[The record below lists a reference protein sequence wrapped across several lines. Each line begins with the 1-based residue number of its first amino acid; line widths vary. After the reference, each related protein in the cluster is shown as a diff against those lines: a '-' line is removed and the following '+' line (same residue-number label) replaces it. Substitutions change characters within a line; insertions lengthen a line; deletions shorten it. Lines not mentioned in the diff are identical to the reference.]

1 MTSELIDGSI
11 FLHIPK
17 TGGTWV
23 CQVLQDM
30 QLIRREVGR
39 HAHAGFLQATMYPFG
54 KKRWKEWTRPEN
66 WKPENWL
73 RPGVRMKLP
82 RTFCFVRHP
91 VAWYESWWRYLRG
104 KNGDIPWLASGANTD
119 RQLKRWSPL
128 AAACETYCDDF
139 DTYMRRLHG
148 KFPGYV
154 TWLFGQYATPEVD
167 FVGKQETLRGDLHEA
182 LTCLGLPFDG
192 ARLAEKCRI
201 NEAQFREDPILWDT
215 GLLRDVQAA
224 EATVLKRYGYE
235 AFTARELEA
244 A

>member
-23 CQVLQDM
+23 CRVLQEM
-30 QLIRREVGR
+30 ALIRREVGK
-39 HAHAGFLQATMYPFG
+39 HAHAGFVQATMYPQG
-54 KKRWKEWTRPEN
+54 KKRWKEWGRLEN

-73 RPGVRMKLP
+73 RPGVRMKMP

-104 KNGDIPWLASGANTD
+104 KNGDIPWLVNGANVD
-119 RQLKRWSPL
+119 RYVKRWNPL
-128 AAACETYCDDF
+128 SAACETYCEDF
-139 DTYMRRLHG
+139 HTYMARLHG

-154 TWLFGQYATPEVD
+154 TWLYGQYATPEVD
-167 FVGKQETLRGDLHEA
+167 FVGKQENLREDLREVLA
-182 LTCLGLPFDG
+182 LFGLAFDEG
-192 ARLAEKCRI
+192 MLMGKRRI
-201 NEAQFREDPILWDT
+201 NEAEFNEEPVVWDP
-215 GLLRDVQAA
+215 GLLREVQAA
-224 EATVLKRYGYE
+224 EGTAMQRYGYSE
-235 AFTARELEA
+235 IGVKELEA